1 MQWSPEVEDLLERIR
16 INAVNLSEYHRKRF
30 FHFKS
35 YGKYFRIPIIVLA
48 TVNSTA
54 SVGLK
59 PVGVQDDVV
68 FGITCAIGMVIGI
81 ITAVE
86 LYLNIQQSME
96 SELVQSKEFYS
107 LGVDIY
113 KTLKLTPDERGE
125 NGTSYM
131 QKKYA
136 HFIKLKEASALL
148 KKPLKTDAL
157 TKLPEE
163 YKDTAASSLASTDT
177 PRINIYAPLSRAI
190 SMLCPRKEESISQTE
205 SETSIIGDVQ
215 VGSGITLDVTNGQD
229 CPL

>member
-1 MQWSPEVEDLLERIR
+1 MWSPEVEDLLERIR
-16 INAVNLSEYHRKRF
+16 INSVNLSEYHRKRF

-59 PVGVQDDVV
+59 PIGVQDEIV
-68 FGITCAIGMVIGI
+68 FGITCAIGMVIGV

-96 SELVQSKEFYS
+96 NELVQSKEFYS

-113 KTLKLTPDERGE
+113 KTLKLNADERGE

-131 QKKYA
+131 QKKYS

-157 TKLPEE
+157 AKLPEE
-163 YKDTAASSLASTDT
+163 YKDTPPSSLASMETTKIDLYT
-177 PRINIYAPLSRAI
+177 PLVRAI
-190 SMLCPRKEESISQTE
+190 SSLWTRKADNMSQTD
-205 SETSIIGDVQ
+205 SETSIGASDELIA
-215 VGSGITLDVTNGQD
+215 SGIMLDETNGQH
-229 CPL
+229 CPA